1 MTDSSSRD
9 PEETLEQNC
18 DMFQAMVRGGMDPQR
33 AFDLFR
39 KFLGENQA
47 KAVIERLRPKVAYVK
62 RITTDS
68 SDDGQEQPR

>member
-9 PEETLEQNC
+9 PEEMLEQNC

-62 RITTDS
+62 RIITDS
-68 SDDGQEQPR
+68 PDDSQEQPR